1 MPNNS
6 KAAPHADITGQI
18 IASAM
23 RIYGEVAYGLN
34 EKIYENA
41 LCVDFA
47 EQGVSFTQQQRFP
60 VYYHKKLL
68 GTFIP
73 DLIVQNTVIVDT
85 KIVDCFN
92 DAHIAQMLNYL
103 KITNLEVGLLLN
115 FKHPSLQIKRVIN
128 TARNQAPPKLS

>member
-1 MPNNS
+1 
-6 KAAPHADITGQI
+6 
-18 IASAM
+18 M
-23 RIYGEVAYGLN
+23 RIYAEVPYGLD

-47 EQGVSFTQQQRFP
+47 EQVISFSQQQRFP
-60 VYYHKKLL
+60 VYYHQNLL

-85 KIVDCFN
+85 KVVDCFN
-92 DAHIAQMLNYL
+92 DVHIAQMLNYL

-128 TARNQAPPKLS
+128 TPRNQAPPKLS